1 MSRAVFGLFVLLIVV
16 TGCAKAPVADT
27 VVGIEESVAPLL
39 SPHPS
44 GGIVYLDDGT
54 NAMEVCGL
62 VSSERVGDIFG
73 VFGVEAGEITLPD
86 NGNHVGTCDYTT
98 GTFTLRLSLHAR
110 DITLTAAEFVKGATY
125 GKGQPIDGLGE
136 AAALVKFDDGVGRL
150 VMVQDELTLVLAG
163 ANENADDFAEVAK
176 EALPR
181 LASL

>member
-1 MSRAVFGLFVLLIVV
+1 MSRAVFGLVVLLIMVA
-16 TGCAKAPVADT
+16 GCAESPVANT
-27 VVGIEESVAPLL
+27 VVGTEESVAPLL
-39 SPHPS
+39 TPHPS

-54 NAMEVCGL
+54 NAVEVCGL
-62 VSSERVGDIFG
+62 VSPERVGE
-73 VFGVEAGEITLPD
+73 VFSVSGVEAHETMLPD

-98 GTFTLRLSLHAR
+98 GTFSLNLSVRAR

-136 AAALVKFDDGVGRL
+136 AAALVKFDDGVGQL
-150 VMVQDELTLVLAG
+150 VVVQDELILVLAG

-181 LASL
+181 LASR